1 MDDRG
6 DDPRDCDGALQEIDV
21 ESLATRPV
29 ADQVA
34 LLSAVGNETRYRILL
49 FLLEADAPVCGCELE
64 PHLDVGQS
72 TVSQSLTRLH
82 RAGLVTRTKRGRWRY
97 YEPTDRAERLFETV
111 ESGTRVERRL
121 HSD

>member
-6 DDPRDCDGALQEIDV
+6 DEPRDCDGTLRDVDV

-49 FLLEADAPVCGCELE
+49 FLIRADAPVCGCELE

-82 RAGLVTRTKRGRWRY
+82 RAGLVTRTKRSRWRY
-97 YEPTDRAERLFETV
+97 YEPTERAERLFDAV
-111 ESGTRVERRL
+111 EGGTRAEPRL
-121 HSD
+121 RSD